1 MNAAFGPG
9 RREAALSSRA
19 SSEGSGG
26 AVGTRMWRERLTRSL
41 EWPASRL
48 RVMKR
53 VLSRGAAK
61 ECSPGRE
68 PGVADTIGKLRRAP
82 EGRKNVLENA
92 SNVLSPLRGSVRDL
106 AFLLALTLAA
116 PVFAQTSATPPVT
129 PGRVAID
136 QRLDQQVPLDLQFRS
151 ESGKIVHLRDYFRGK
166 PVILNL
172 VYYRCPMLCSIVTD
186 GLTNSLSELKF
197 DIGNEFDVLTVSFDP
212 RDTPLEAT
220 ARRTKFVKRYG
231 RPGAGDG
238 WHFLTGSEPSIR
250 ALTDSVGFYYAY
262 DSKID
267 QYAHGATL
275 IILTPA
281 GRISRYFYGF
291 EYKPRDIRLGLV
303 EASAG
308 RIGSMTDAI
317 LLMCY
322 HYDPATGRYSRMAMN
337 YVRAGG
343 VATMLSLGGFIFI
356 MIRRERRVGR

>member
-1 MNAAFGPG
+1 M
-9 RREAALSSRA
+9 
-19 SSEGSGG
+19 
-26 AVGTRMWRERLTRSL
+26 
-41 EWPASRL
+41 
-48 RVMKR
+48 RVR
-53 VLSRGAAK
+53 VIGKSPSSRGAAK

-68 PGVADTIGKLRRAP
+68 PGGRGTPLNLWRAP
-82 EGRKNVLENA
+82 EGRKKSLENA
-92 SNVLSPLRGSVRDL
+92 AAVLSPLRGLNHTISHARAFAFHASAFISLL
-106 AFLLALTLAA
+106 AFLLALLAFAA
-116 PVFAQTSATPPVT
+116 PLVAQTSTTPPRT

-136 QRLDQQVPLDLQFRS
+136 QRLDQQVPLDLQFRD
-151 ESGKIVHLRDYFRGK
+151 EGGRIVHLRDYFRGK

-186 GLTNSLSELKF
+186 GLTNSLTELKF
-197 DIGNEFDVLTVSFDP
+197 DIGKEFDVLTVSFDP
-212 RDTPLEAT
+212 RDKPVEAA
-220 ARRTKFVKRYG
+220 ARRAKFVRRYG
-231 RPGAGDG
+231 RPGAADG

-267 QYAHGATL
+267 QFAHGATL
-275 IILTPA
+275 IILTPS

-308 RIGSMTDAI
+308 RIGSMTDAV

-322 HYDPATGRYSRMAMN
+322 HYDPATGKYSRVAMN

-343 VATMLSLGGFIFI
+343 VATMLSLGGFIFF
-356 MIRRERRVGR
+356 MIRRERRAAR